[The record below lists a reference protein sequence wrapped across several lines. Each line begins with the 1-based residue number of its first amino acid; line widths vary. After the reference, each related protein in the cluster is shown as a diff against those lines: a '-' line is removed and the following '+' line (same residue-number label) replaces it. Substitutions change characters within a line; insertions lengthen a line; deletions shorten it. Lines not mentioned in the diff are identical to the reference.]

1 QAPRF
6 AELAPILGKL
16 LQGALFVAHNARF
29 DHGFLE
35 NEYGR
40 LNQDFQPDRLC
51 TVKLSR
57 RLYPHFRHHNLDSL
71 IERHQL
77 YVAARHRALDDAK
90 VLVNLWETLQR
101 EFAPDTFDAQVL
113 ATIERRHWPVWL
125 PPDLPQQLPDTP
137 GVYEMLNDR
146 GASLYVSRALR
157 LKSQII
163 AHFQPSVR
171 ASAKSQRLAAQTRHI
186 LWHETGG
193 ELGARLLE
201 QHWVAE
207 RQPSLNRRPRRKA
220 FTSSP
225 WPFDG
230 PRIIREGHWMHLIHD
245 WDYLGSARNLD
256 DYARL
261 LAEGRPHFNPEVHTL
276 LRDQLDV
283 LQVFERGALS
293 FLPPGR
299 SQSETHPLGGQQAEG
314 AASGPVLPPGRSQ
327 GEKRPLGGQQAGGAA
342 WGPFLP

>member
-1 QAPRF
+1 MAHTRIAFIDLETTGTRPNEDRITEIGVILVEGAHQTEWSSLVNPERPIPPHIQSLTGISTAMVAQAPRF

-137 GVYEMLNDR
+137 GVYEM
-146 GASLYVSRALR
+146 
-157 LKSQII
+157 
-163 AHFQPSVR
+163 
-171 ASAKSQRLAAQTRHI
+171 
-186 LWHETGG
+186 
-193 ELGARLLE
+193 
-201 QHWVAE
+201 
-207 RQPSLNRRPRRKA
+207 
-220 FTSSP
+220 
-225 WPFDG
+225 
-230 PRIIREGHWMHLIHD
+230 
-245 WDYLGSARNLD
+245 
-256 DYARL
+256 
-261 LAEGRPHFNPEVHTL
+261 
-276 LRDQLDV
+276 
-283 LQVFERGALS
+283 
-293 FLPPGR
+293 
-299 SQSETHPLGGQQAEG
+299 
-314 AASGPVLPPGRSQ
+314 
-327 GEKRPLGGQQAGGAA
+327 
-342 WGPFLP
+342 